1 MRLRRRIDAQSEPVT
16 KEEVKADLIL
26 TGTADD
32 TLIDSYI
39 TTARQFIENY
49 AKVSIL
55 TQTWQVSF
63 TADELIAPVEN
74 GMPDRI
80 TLPRPPIQSVNAVT
94 FMDDTGTST
103 TLTVTTD
110 YRFEGEDLI
119 FVSPEAAGTVGR
131 YTIDYTTGYADTSI
145 IPDPFLIGIRIAAT
159 SHYENRESF
168 VIPPGIRQ
176 LIGPFRRGRLV

>member
-1 MRLRRRIDAQSEPVT
+1 VT
-16 KEEVKADLIL
+16 KEQVKADLIL

-32 TLIDSYI
+32 TLIESYI

-63 TADELIAPVEN
+63 TPDELIAPVE
-74 GMPDRI
+74 GETPDRI
-80 TLPRPPIQSVNAVT
+80 TLPRPPIQSVNTIT

-103 TLTVTTD
+103 TLAVTTD
-110 YRFEGEDLI
+110 YRFEDEDVI
-119 FVSPEAAGTVGR
+119 FVSPEVGGR
-131 YTIDYTTGYADTSI
+131 YTIDYTTGYTDTSI

-176 LIGPFRRGRLV
+176 LVGPLRRGRLV

>member
-1 MRLRRRIDAQSEPVT
+1 MRLKRRVDAQTEPVT
-16 KEEVKADLIL
+16 KEQVKEDLIL

-32 TLIDSYI
+32 TLIESYI
-39 TTARQFIENY
+39 KTARQFIENY

-63 TADELIAPVEN
+63 TPDELIAPV
-74 GMPDRI
+74 GSDIPDRI

-94 FMDDTGTST
+94 FLDDSGTTT

-110 YRFEGEDLI
+110 YRFEGEDVI
-119 FVSPEAAGTVGR
+119 FVSPEAAGTIGR
-131 YTIDYTTGYADTSI
+131 YTIDYTAGYADTSI

-176 LIGPFRRGRLV
+176 LVGPFRRRRLV